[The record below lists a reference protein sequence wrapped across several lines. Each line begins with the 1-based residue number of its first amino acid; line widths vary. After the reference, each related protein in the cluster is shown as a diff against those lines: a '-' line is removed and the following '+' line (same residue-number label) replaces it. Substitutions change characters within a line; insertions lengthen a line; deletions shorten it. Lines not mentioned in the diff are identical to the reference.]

1 MFHLYA
7 YSVYYLYTTV
17 YKDYL
22 YTSAY
27 VYYLYT
33 TAFFYKMFT
42 QFKYKNTCNKFI
54 LFYTKFAT
62 YCIKVYNLINNSGG
76 KLLLK
81 FFILFYLFFVSFSS
95 LNATE
100 ITFSISDTWQ
110 QGKNSSDNN
119 KVHYELLSDPVAY
132 TIGLKDWDSG
142 ILGKYRSK
150 YLKKFSL
157 NYTAQYSIANTE
169 YKGVPATGYYKS
181 KLTNQLYEVFISRS
195 LSNNFKIFIGYGF
208 SRTKEYDEGKTTTTG
223 GVYTTHVWT
232 KRWYHPMGLLWTIN
246 PKWKLKSQYNRWH
259 KGHSVQ
265 NDGVHYEYDYAW
277 GLDFNI
283 SKKVS
288 EKFSVF
294 SFYKYWDVDDSDVI
308 SGSWFTMHEI
318 EEIGAGVSYKF

>member
-1 MFHLYA
+1 M
-7 YSVYYLYTTV
+7 
-17 YKDYL
+17 
-22 YTSAY
+22 
-27 VYYLYT
+27 
-33 TAFFYKMFT
+33 
-42 QFKYKNTCNKFI
+42 CNKFI

-62 YCIKVYNLINNSGG
+62 YCVKVYNLINNSGG

-100 ITFSISDTWQ
+100 ITFSVSDTWN
-110 QGKNSSDNN
+110 QGKNSSNNN
-119 KVHYELLSDPVAY
+119 KVHYELHSDPVAFS
-132 TIGLKDWDSG
+132 IGLKDWDSG

-169 YKGVPATGYYKS
+169 YKGVAATGYAKS

-195 LSNNFKIFIGYGF
+195 LNNKFKIFIGYGF

-223 GVYTTHVWT
+223 GVFSTHVWT
-232 KRWYHPMGLLWTIN
+232 KSWYHPMGLLWTIN

-277 GLDFNI
+277 GMDFNI

-288 EKFSVF
+288 EKFTVF
-294 SFYKYWDVDDSDVI
+294 SFYKYWDVDDSDVV
-308 SGSWFTMHEI
+308 SESWFTMHEI
-318 EEIGAGVSYKF
+318 EEIGAGISYKF